1 LTTFKEPFPTWSS
14 GSTGSERV
22 FDLPAK
28 RQDIQELDLL
38 SSQPDFW
45 NDPDTA
51 QRAMRRLSDL
61 RGQVDSWETLQ
72 QQASDLTTLIELM
85 DEDDQMRAEIERET
99 EALLKGVDELEL
111 KLVLSGPFDDHD
123 AILAIHAG
131 TGGVDA
137 QDWAEMMLR
146 MYLRWASNAG
156 FSARVLDTMPGEE
169 AGIKS
174 ATVEIR
180 GPYAY
185 GYAKGEAGTHRLVR
199 LSPFDAAH
207 RRHTSFALV
216 EVLPEVDDAPEVE
229 IHDEDLRVDTF
240 RSSGAGGQHVNKTDS
255 AVRITHLPTGIVVT
269 CQNERSQLQ
278 NRETALKILR
288 ARLIERAIRA
298 REEEQSKL
306 KGDHVA
312 AGWGNRI
319 RSYVLQPYTM
329 VTDHRTEFSTSNVQ
343 AVLEGE
349 LEPLIEAL
357 LHQRLGDHNGA

>member
-1 LTTFKEPFPTWSS
+1 LSS
-14 GSTGSERV
+14 DSTESERV

-28 RQDIQELDLL
+28 RQDIQELETLT
-38 SSQPDFW
+38 SQPEFW

-51 QRAMRRLSDL
+51 QRTMRRLSDL
-61 RGQVDSWETLQ
+61 SGQAERWETLQ
-72 QQASDLTTLIELM
+72 QQATDLTTLIDLI
-85 DEDDQMRAEIERET
+85 DDDDDMRAEIEREA
-99 EALLKGVDELEL
+99 EQLLAGVDDLEL
-111 KLVLSGPFDDHD
+111 QLVLSGPYDDHD

-146 MYLRWASNAG
+146 MYLRWADRSG
-156 FSARVLDTMPGEE
+156 FKASVLDVTAGDE

-174 ATVEIR
+174 ATIEIR

-216 EVLPEVDDAPEVE
+216 EVLPEVDDAPEIV
-229 IHDEDLRVDTF
+229 IRDEDLRVDTY

-255 AVRITHLPTGIVVT
+255 AVRITHLPTGIVVS

-278 NRETALKILR
+278 NRETAMKILR

-298 REEEQSKL
+298 REDEQAKL

-329 VTDHRTEFSTSNVQ
+329 VTDHRTEFSTSNAQ
-343 AVLEGE
+343 AVLEGD
-349 LEPLIEAL
+349 LGPLIESL
-357 LHQRLGDHNGA
+357 LHRQLGETNGA